1 MLKASIKK
9 HTFQFIT
16 PGGTSR
22 GVLHTKDS
30 WYISVWHTNA
40 PNIIGIGE
48 CSILPKLSIDDSPE
62 LENKLL
68 EVAENI
74 HVYAESFQVT
84 LKDWPAIRFALEM
97 AFLDLNNGGQRVL
110 FPSSFVSEQKSV
122 PINGLIWMGD
132 IKYMT
137 AQLQQKL
144 DAGFNCIK
152 IKVGAINFSDEIKLI
167 EGIRKE
173 FSPDQIE
180 IRVDANGA
188 FAPEEAL
195 SKLQQLHQLQLH
207 SIEQPIKAGQ
217 WQTMAELCKESP
229 LPIAL
234 DEELIGVKD
243 IKEKERMLQ
252 AIQPEYIILKPSLLG
267 GFQASEEWIQLAE
280 KNKVGWWATS
290 ALEGNIGLNA
300 IAQWTA
306 VKNVSMP
313 QGLGTGQVFSNNI
326 DSPLQVKN
334 GALIYNKELSWGNL

>member
-1 MLKASIKK
+1 MFKASVKK
-9 HTFQFIT
+9 HTFDFIT

-30 WYISVWHTNA
+30 WYISVYDDDN
-40 PNIIGIGE
+40 PQIVGVGE
-48 CSILPKLSIDDSPE
+48 CSILPKLSIDDVPE
-62 LENKLL
+62 LESKLH

-74 HVYAESFQVT
+74 NVYATSFQDD
-84 LKDWPAIRFALEM
+84 LREWPAIRFALEV
-97 AFLDLNNGGQRVL
+97 AFLDLKNGGQHIL
-110 FPSSFVSEQKSV
+110 FPSPFVDTQYPV

-137 AQLQQKL
+137 EQLQQKL
-144 DAGFNCIK
+144 ESGFNCIK
-152 IKVGAINFSDEIKLI
+152 IKVGAIHFSEEIKLI

-173 FSPDQIE
+173 FSPEQIE

-188 FAPEEAL
+188 FSPDEAL
-195 SKLQQLHQLQLH
+195 DKQNQLHQLQLH

-217 WQTMAELCKESP
+217 WEAMAKLCKQSP
-229 LPIAL
+229 LDIAL
-234 DEELIGVKD
+234 DEELIG
-243 IKEKERMLQ
+243 ITSFEEKEQLLQ
-252 AIQPEYIILKPSLLG
+252 IIQPQYIILKPSLLG

-280 KNKVGWWATS
+280 KYNIAWWATS
-290 ALEGNIGLNA
+290 ALEGNVGLNA

-306 VKNVSMP
+306 IKNVSMP

-334 GALIYNKELSWGNL
+334 GALIYNKDLSWGSL